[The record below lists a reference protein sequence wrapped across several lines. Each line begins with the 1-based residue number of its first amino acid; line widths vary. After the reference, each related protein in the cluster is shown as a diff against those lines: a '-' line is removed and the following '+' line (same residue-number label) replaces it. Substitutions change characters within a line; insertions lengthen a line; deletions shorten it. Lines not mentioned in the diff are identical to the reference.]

1 MRDIADKFLAS
12 VLSKTD
18 RHSSEAPLLRT
29 IRDHAIRKLTPG
41 SLPISTDESW
51 RYTDLRSLYGLNL
64 SSVSESQQ
72 IDEQILQSFRLPE
85 ATDFVVIV
93 DGIFSEKYSSTLSA
107 KEFSVLSNARADPAG
122 VQIAL
127 GKALLGTLEDRFGDG
142 FSALN
147 SSGARDIIMVAV
159 TGESAMERVIQ
170 VLNVNT
176 KKDVFSCPRILF
188 DCGVGVE
195 ATLIEESLNIGGY
208 RYFTNNVV
216 ELFVR
221 ENAKVDHIQLQRE
234 DLDSFFISNSFVNIE
249 RSGTYRSWA
258 ISCGAKLSRHNPH
271 VYLGG
276 SGAHADLKGLALC
289 DKGRVSDTHSTLY
302 HAEAHTSSRQT
313 HKNIAAD
320 QARVVFNGKIKVF
333 KDAQGTDA
341 AQQSRSLL
349 LSNRASIDA
358 KPELEIFAD
367 DVKCAHGATIGQI
380 NDEELFYLKARG
392 IDDRTARSL
401 LNYAFARDVLD
412 DLPIKS
418 LLPSIEENIRALT
431 SF

>member
-12 VLSKTD
+12 MLSKTD
-18 RHSSEAPLLRT
+18 RHSSEVPMLRA
-29 IRDHAIRKLTPG
+29 IRDQALRKLTPG
-41 SLPISTDESW
+41 ALPITTDESW

-64 SSVSESQQ
+64 SSVSESQH

-85 ATDFVVIV
+85 ATDLVVTV
-93 DGIFSEKYSSTLSA
+93 DGIFSEKYSSALSD
-107 KEFSVLSNARADPAG
+107 KEFSVLSNRSADNIDTQFG
-122 VQIAL
+122 L
-127 GKALLGTLEDRFGDG
+127 GKGLLGSLEDKFGDS

-147 SSGARDIIMVAV
+147 TSGARDIILVTA
-159 TGESAMERVIQ
+159 TGESASKRVIQ

-176 KKDVFSCPRILF
+176 KKDVFSCPRILL
-188 DCGVGVE
+188 DCREGVE
-195 ATLIEESLNIGGY
+195 ATLIEDSLNIGGY

-216 ELFVR
+216 EVFVR
-221 ENAKVDHIQLQRE
+221 ENARLDHIQLQRE
-234 DLDSFFISNSFVNIE
+234 DLDSFYISNSFVNIE
-249 RSGTYRSWA
+249 RSGTYRNWS
-258 ISCGAKLSRHNPH
+258 ISCGAKLSRQNPH
-271 VYLGG
+271 VYLSGN
-276 SGAHADLKGLALC
+276 GAHADLKGLALC

-341 AQQSRSLL
+341 SQQSRSLL

-367 DVKCAHGATIGQI
+367 DVKCAHGATIGQV

-392 IDDRTARSL
+392 IDDRTARNL

-412 DLPIKS
+412 DLPVKS
-418 LLPSIEENIRALT
+418 LLPSIEENIRTLT